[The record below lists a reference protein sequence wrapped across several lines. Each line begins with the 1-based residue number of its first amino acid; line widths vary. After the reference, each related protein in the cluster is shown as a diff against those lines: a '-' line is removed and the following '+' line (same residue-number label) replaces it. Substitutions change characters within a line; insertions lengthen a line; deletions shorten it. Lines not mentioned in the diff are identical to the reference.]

1 MKKLEFK
8 VSINAP
14 AHKVFD
20 RMLGLSDKTTY
31 EEWTKAFHPTA
42 TYEGKWEK
50 GSKILFIGTDSHG
63 ERGGMVSKVVDII
76 PNRFV
81 SVQHYGIVKGNQ
93 EITEGLEVEKWGNGF
108 ENYIFEEIN
117 GYTVVIVNLETPE
130 HFVDYMQKTFPV
142 ALEGLKKI
150 CEE

>member
-8 VSINAP
+8 ISINAP
-14 AHKVFD
+14 VQKVFD
-20 RMLGLSDKTTY
+20 RMLGLTDKVTY
-31 EEWTKAFHPTA
+31 EQWTKAFHPTA

-50 GSKILFIGTDSHG
+50 GSKMLFIGTDANG

-93 EITEGLEVEKWGNGF
+93 EITEGPEVEKWGNGF
-108 ENYIFEEIN
+108 ENYTFEEIN
-117 GYTVVIVNLETPE
+117 GHTVVVVNLDTHED
-130 HFVDYMQKTFPV
+130 FVDYMKKAFSE
-142 ALEGLKKI
+142 ALEELKKM

>member
-8 VSINAP
+8 IIIKAP
-14 AHKVFD
+14 VQKMFD
-20 RMLGLSDKTTY
+20 RMLGLTDKVTY
-31 EEWTKAFHPTA
+31 EQWTKDFNPTA

-50 GSKILFIGTDSHG
+50 GSKILFIGTDTNG
-63 ERGGMVSKVVDII
+63 ERGGLVSKVVDII

-93 EITEGLEVEKWGNGF
+93 EITEGPEVEKWGNGF
-108 ENYIFEEIN
+108 ENYTFEEIN
-117 GYTVVIVNLETPE
+117 GHTIVVVNLDTHED
-130 HFVDYMQKTFPV
+130 FVDYMQKKFPV
-142 ALEGLKKI
+142 ALEELKKM